1 VGDHVVKVTKDDY
14 KPAEM
19 TVKVLPDDTVPAD
32 FTLEPIATTGFIH
45 VTSTPSGA
53 EIFIDGMDTGMVTEA
68 TIDAMPP
75 GDYLVKVT
83 LDDYQDAEQIVT
95 VAAGETVDVDF
106 QLVEA
111 PLPPKAQFLAFPRQ
125 GTAPLTVLFID
136 LSQGDPTSRLWDFGD
151 GTTSTEPFPL
161 HTYGAAGKYTV
172 TLTVTNGGGSDTVK
186 RENYITV
193 KAANPPKA
201 QFLAYPRQGTAPMTV
216 LFLDLSLGSP
226 TSRLWDFGDG
236 TKSTEPFPLHTY
248 SAPGKYTVTLT
259 VTNGGGSDTL
269 VRHNFIIVRA
279 ANPPRAQ
286 FTAYPQD
293 GEAPL
298 AVTFLDL
305 SWGYPTSRV
314 WDFGD
319 GTGSTEINPVH
330 VYEKPGKYTVTLT
343 VTNDAGSDTAI
354 HKNFIKVSEK
364 KHRMKG
370 TGESEEG
377 SGDTGLPQVPVS
389 TPVPVTTQR
398 PQIKIG

>member
-1 VGDHVVKVTKDDY
+1 
-14 KPAEM
+14 
-19 TVKVLPDDTVPAD
+19 
-32 FTLEPIATTGFIH
+32 
-45 VTSTPSGA
+45 
-53 EIFIDGMDTGMVTEA
+53 
-68 TIDAMPP
+68 
-75 GDYLVKVT
+75 
-83 LDDYQDAEQIVT
+83 
-95 VAAGETVDVDF
+95 
-106 QLVEA
+106 
-111 PLPPKAQFLAFPRQ
+111 
-125 GTAPLTVLFID
+125 
-136 LSQGDPTSRLWDFGD
+136 
-151 GTTSTEPFPL
+151 
-161 HTYGAAGKYTV
+161 
-172 TLTVTNGGGSDTVK
+172 VK
-186 RENYITV
+186 REHYITV
-193 KAANPPKA
+193 K
-201 QFLAYPRQGTAPMTV
+201 
-216 LFLDLSLGSP
+216 
-226 TSRLWDFGDG
+226 
-236 TKSTEPFPLHTY
+236 
-248 SAPGKYTVTLT
+248 
-259 VTNGGGSDTL
+259 
-269 VRHNFIIVRA
+269 A